1 MKGAENDHQQF
12 FKQMD
17 MTVNIG
23 TKGLICNLWEVR
35 ERR

>member
-1 MKGAENDHQQF
+1 MKGVENTHQQL

-23 TKGLICNLWEVR
+23 TKSLICNLWEVR

>member
-1 MKGAENDHQQF
+1 MKGVGNNQHQP

-23 TKGLICNLWEVR
+23 TKSLICNLWEVR